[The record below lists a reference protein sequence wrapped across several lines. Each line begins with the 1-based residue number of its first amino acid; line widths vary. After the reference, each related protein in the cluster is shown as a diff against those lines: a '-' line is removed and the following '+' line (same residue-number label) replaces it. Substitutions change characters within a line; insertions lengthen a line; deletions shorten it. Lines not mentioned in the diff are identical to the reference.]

1 MSTWPFLVIVVL
13 ILFNALYVAAEFA
26 AVGARVS
33 RVEKYANEG
42 RWLARAIL
50 PIVRET
56 KRLDTY
62 IAACQIGITVSSLV
76 LGAFGQATL
85 GLALGNWLVASAD
98 METLPAFALSAVI
111 VLVVL
116 TSTQVVLGELIP
128 KTVALQFPVRTAM
141 YTYLPMK
148 WSLVAF
154 SPFIRFLNG
163 SGNAILRLFGATHA
177 GGHHHVHSP
186 EEIEMLLSESTV
198 EGSIDE
204 EEGER
209 LRAGLRL
216 SRRSARQLMVPR
228 RDIVGIDI
236 GQSPDRTLAVV
247 RTSPYTRLIAYRGN
261 LDEVLG
267 FLHIK
272 DLTGHIARGGSMD
285 AIESLLRPLLSIPS
299 DLSADRVL
307 EQLRERRARLALVV
321 NEHGEIDGLLTLQN
335 VVSEVLGEIDDEFK
349 ESSEERPVALGDGRW
364 RVSGRLE
371 VDELL
376 DWAVDQGL
384 RRSENDSDAQTV
396 SGLVMHELEAV
407 PSVGDGV
414 TLNGMHLVVER
425 MRGVAVESVIVTL
438 LAEDGA
444 HADG

>member
-1 MSTWPFLVIVVL
+1 MSTWPFLVIALL

-42 RWLARAIL
+42 SWLARAVL

-76 LGAFGQATL
+76 LGAFGQATV
-85 GLALGNWLVASAD
+85 GVALGQWLVDSAGMD
-98 METLPAFALSAVI
+98 AIGAFALSALI

-148 WSLVAF
+148 WSLVVF
-154 SPFIRFLNG
+154 SPFITFLNG
-163 SGNAILRLFGATHA
+163 SGNAILRLFGVVHA

-186 EEIEMLLSESTV
+186 DEIEMLLSESTD
-198 EGSIDE
+198 EGSIEE

-216 SRRSARQLMVPR
+216 SRRTARQLMVPR
-228 RDIVGIDI
+228 RDIVGIDLN
-236 GQSPDRTLAVV
+236 GTADEVLAVV
-247 RTSPYTRLIAYRGN
+247 RASPYTRLIAWRGN
-261 LDEVLG
+261 LDDVLG
-267 FLHIK
+267 FMHVK
-272 DLTGHIARGGSMD
+272 DFTARIARGGEIGDVS
-285 AIESLLRPLLSIPS
+285 SLLRPLLSIPS
-299 DLSADRVL
+299 ELSADRVL

-321 NEHGEIDGLLTLQN
+321 NEHGEIDGLLTLQD

-349 ESSEERPVALGDGRW
+349 ASTDERPLAIDPQHWRLNGRM
-364 RVSGRLE
+364 E

-376 DWAVDQGL
+376 DWAVEQGL
-384 RRSENDSDAQTV
+384 PRGENDSEAQTV
-396 SGLVMHELEAV
+396 SGLIMHELESV
-407 PSVGDGV
+407 PSVGDRV
-414 TLNGMHLVVER
+414 KVHGMQLVVER
-425 MRGVAVESVIVTL
+425 MRGAAVAAAIVSLLPVEGGRG
-438 LAEDGA
+438 DG
-444 HADG
+444 